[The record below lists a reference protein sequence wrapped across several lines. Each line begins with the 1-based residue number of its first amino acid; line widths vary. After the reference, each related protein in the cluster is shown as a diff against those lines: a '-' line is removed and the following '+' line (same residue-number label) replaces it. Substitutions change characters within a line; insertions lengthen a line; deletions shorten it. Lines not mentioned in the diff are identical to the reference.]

1 MKIAL
6 IGKSASITHWLE
18 DAAAALRASGNQVQ
32 VGIVRRPWL
41 NARLEAA
48 MTEPL
53 AAALAA
59 SVARFS
65 PDLILAIGG
74 FHVPAPFLERLAALP
89 GRAPLV
95 AWVGDN
101 FDEDTAA
108 LARLYDRVAYTD
120 SGLIARHASL
130 GFVTPS
136 LFLPHAANL
145 NTAPAPAE
153 RARRM
158 VFLAN
163 ATPGRRAVVAGISAP
178 ISVYGPG
185 WSAEANGRHE
195 VHAGRLAHRAA
206 AGLYARHLAAL
217 NVRNEHNVLHGLNQ
231 RSFDPYL
238 SATPVVTDNQADLE
252 RCFDPGAEVVV
263 WRDADEL
270 NATYDRLLRLPEA
283 AARIGEAGRRRVL
296 AEHGYSHRLASLRAA
311 L

>member
-6 IGKSASITHWLE
+6 IGKQASITHWLE
-18 DAAAALRASGNQVQ
+18 DAAAAFRADGHRVRM
-32 VGIVRRPWL
+32 GIVRRPWL
-41 NARLEAA
+41 NARLETA
-48 MTEPL
+48 MVEPM

-59 SVARFS
+59 SIARFS

-101 FDEDTAA
+101 FDEDAGA
-108 LARLYDRVAYTD
+108 LTRLYDLVAYTD
-120 SGLIARHASL
+120 SGLVARHTSL
-130 GFVTPS
+130 EFATPS

-145 NTAPAPAE
+145 NTAPAPAD
-153 RARRM
+153 RAHRM

-163 ATPGRRAVVAGISAP
+163 ATPGRRGVVANISAP
-178 ISVYGPG
+178 IAVYGPG
-185 WSAEANGRHE
+185 WNAETGGLHE
-195 VHAGRLAHRAA
+195 VHSGRLAHRAA

-238 SATPVVTDNQADLE
+238 SATPVVTDDQADLE

-270 NATYDRLLRLPEA
+270 NAAHDRLLRFPGEA
-283 AARIGEAGRRRVL
+283 VRLGEAGRRRVF
-296 AEHGYSHRLASLRAA
+296 AEHGFGHRLARLRTE